1 MRVLVSEMNNVE
13 AIETMTLEQKFES
26 LVLVDLLKHLLKS
39 EMWNGEL
46 FNGELNGRLSVLK
59 ET

>member
-39 EMWNGEL
+39 EMWNGKL

>member
-1 MRVLVSEMNNVE
+1 MNNVE

-39 EMWNGEL
+39 EMWNGKL

>member
-1 MRVLVSEMNNVE
+1 MLKRLKPW
-13 AIETMTLEQKFES
+13 LFEQKFES

>member
-1 MRVLVSEMNNVE
+1 MNNVE

-39 EMWNGEL
+39 EMWNGKL
-46 FNGELNGRLSVLK
+46 FSGELNGRLSVLK